1 MVPEEVYGVY
11 GPPQSLAQTS
21 QRFLPSEM
29 QNVAPFLCY
38 TAAWSDIIRLAVN
51 SGVNW
56 GEARGSTATAELLTG
71 LKVGFHFSDDKTQA
85 QSGYIT

>member
-1 MVPEEVYGVY
+1 MADLCDG
-11 GPPQSLAQTS
+11 GPQS
-21 QRFLPSEM
+21 F
-29 QNVAPFLCY
+29 
-38 TAAWSDIIRLAVN
+38 AAWSEIIRLAVN

-85 QSGYIT
+85 HSGYITYVIFSHHRKTSM